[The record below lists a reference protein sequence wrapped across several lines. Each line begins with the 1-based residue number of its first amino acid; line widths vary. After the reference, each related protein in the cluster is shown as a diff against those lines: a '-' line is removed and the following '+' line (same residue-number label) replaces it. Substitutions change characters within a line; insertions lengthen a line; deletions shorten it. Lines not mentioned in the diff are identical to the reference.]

1 MSGAWTDRRADVW
14 SLGQLLIGC
23 FPEIDAG
30 ATDAQQSI

>member
-1 MSGAWTDRRADVW
+1 MSRARTDGRADVW
-14 SLGQLLIGC
+14 SSGQLLIGC